1 MKKNTI
7 LILIIAC
14 LLTMMTACS
23 GATVKGG
30 VLLKEGTV
38 KKISVTSQPEGYDYS
53 FSGDDVQSVV
63 NYLSELNLTS
73 EYSENPDGYDGM
85 TWVISL
91 EYESGDTLMIYHF
104 GNMFIRTAGSSWYK
118 MTYEEASRFGKL
130 IGELSK

>member
-23 GATVKGG
+23 GAAVKG
-30 VLLKEGTV
+30 VILLKEGTV
-38 KKISVTSQPEGYDYS
+38 KRISVTSLPEGLDYS
-53 FSGDDVQSVV
+53 FSEDDAQSVV
-63 NYLSELNLTS
+63 NYLSELDLTS
-73 EYSENPDGYDGM
+73 EYSENPDEYGGM

-91 EYESGDTLMIYHF
+91 KYESGDTLTIYQF

-118 MTYEEASRFGKL
+118 MTHEQASRFEKL

>member
-53 FSGDDVQSVV
+53 FSGDDAQSVV

-73 EYSENPDGYDGM
+73 EYSENPDEYGGM
-85 TWVISL
+85 T
-91 EYESGDTLMIYHF
+91 
-104 GNMFIRTAGSSWYK
+104 
-118 MTYEEASRFGKL
+118 
-130 IGELSK
+130 

>member
-23 GATVKGG
+23 GVPVKGG

-38 KKISVTSQPEGYDYS
+38 KKISVTSLPEGYDYS

-73 EYSENPDGYDGM
+73 EYSENPDEYDGM

-118 MTYEEASRFGKL
+118 MTHEEASRFDKL